1 MDRKTFVEL
10 LTGGITAMKTLKD
23 FGNFTREIKSQNSK
37 MPVLFVG
44 HGSPMNGIE
53 SNEFSDYWVELGKKI
68 PRPEAVVCISAHWLT
83 HGTFVTAMQH
93 PKTIH
98 DFGGFPKKLY
108 EVNYS
113 APGNPSLAGDI
124 SELVKT
130 TSVLIDHEWGLD
142 HGCWTVVRRMYPDAD
157 IPVIQLSIDF
167 YKPAVY
173 HYKLAKEL
181 SVLRNKGILILGSGN
196 MVHNLRMID
205 WQNMNAVNYGFD
217 WAQEINETFK
227 SKIRCNDHKALIDY
241 QNLGNAAKL
250 AIPTPDH
257 YFPLIYALGL
267 QDKNDCV
274 EFFNDKYVAGS
285 LSMTSV
291 RFES

>member
-1 MDRKTFVEL
+1 M
-10 LTGGITAMKTLKD
+10 GGAVRMKTLNDLSDYSNTLK
-23 FGNFTREIKSQNSK
+23 TRNTK

-53 SNEFSDYWVELGKKI
+53 SNEFSDYWIELGKEI
-68 PRPEAVVCISAHWLT
+68 PRPKAVVCISAHWLT
-83 HGTFVTAMQH
+83 RGTFVTAMSN

-98 DFGGFPKKLY
+98 DFGGFPKALY
-108 EVNYS
+108 EVEYP
-113 APGNPSLAGDI
+113 APGNSKLADEL
-124 SELVKT
+124 SSLVK
-130 TSVLIDHEWGLD
+130 SSRVLPDHEWGFD

-167 YKPAVY
+167 YKPTES
-173 HYKLAKEL
+173 HYSLAKEL
-181 SVLRNKGILILGSGN
+181 SVLRRKGVLFIGSGN
-196 MVHNLRMID
+196 IVHNLRMID
-205 WQNMNAVNYGFD
+205 WKNMNIENYGFD

-227 SKIRCNDHKALIDY
+227 TKIKSGNHKAMIDY

-257 YFPLIYALGL
+257 YFPLIYSLGL
-267 QDKNDCV
+267 QGSSDSI

-291 RFES
+291 KFSS